1 MKANAVRFAAGLT
14 VFAIGAPLPASGQ
27 FFYPP
32 IVIVPP
38 PTENYPAPKPKP
50 PSPDKPNPA
59 VTAPAQAKPAGH
71 YEGRT
76 WVPD

>member
-1 MKANAVRFAAGLT
+1 MGTNAVRFAAGLAL
-14 VFAIGAPLPASGQ
+14 FALAAPFPASAQ

-38 PTENYPAPKPKP
+38 PPAESYGAPKPKP
-50 PSPDKPNPA
+50 PPDKPKAADSP
-59 VTAPAQAKPAGH
+59 TQARPAGH